1 MRERGN
7 ALLIVLVIAGIL
19 ALVGLL
25 LLKGR
30 SSQDASNQKQDLMAP
45 KGKDSAVEDGSSTLM
60 GDRYIEYSPEVLASN
75 KDKKRVLYFYANWCP
90 TCRPA
95 DADFKANESQ
105 IPEDVVLIRV
115 NYNDSD
121 TDSEEEQ
128 LATQYGITYQHTF
141 VQIDESGNEVTKWNG
156 GQIEELLER
165 L

>member
-60 GDRYIEYSPEVLASN
+60 GDLLAS
-75 KDKKRVLYFYANWCP
+75 
-90 TCRPA
+90 T
-95 DADFKANESQ
+95 
-105 IPEDVVLIRV
+105 
-115 NYNDSD
+115 
-121 TDSEEEQ
+121 
-128 LATQYGITYQHTF
+128 
-141 VQIDESGNEVTKWNG
+141 
-156 GQIEELLER
+156 
-165 L
+165 